1 MKNCSLLLISLA
13 IALGLA
19 SAISLEADIADNA
32 LVVDSRVLQ
41 ESASGSGSVSYP
53 AAGALI
59 AGAADDLGLVVALLE
74 GLLAAFPALGAI
86 IDLLLAIIAAI
97 MAILAEL
104 FGRRELRRQ
113 EVRGLKSSKVD
124 PELAEGLMTGIDM
137 ITDIIGDLME
147 AREDPVVG
155 TALDEQICALYDVV
169 GEMESMLYGGRRAL
183 KAKTGKSAG
192 FSCPKAGKSAKTY
205 SSSPVPQPYYKVVKA
220 KSYVVLPSRAKAGVK
235 SAAKAGKSVG
245 KAGGKAH
252 GKSYGAKGGGKSVVA
267 KSGGYGGKSGGKFGG
282 GFGGKGGK

>member
-59 AGAADDLGLVVALLE
+59 AGAVDGLGDVVALLD
-74 GLLAAFPALGAI
+74 GLLAAFPFLGALI
-86 IDLLLAIIAAI
+86 ALLLAIIAAI
-97 MAILAEL
+97 TAILGEL
-104 FGRRELRRQ
+104 FGRRELSRQ

-124 PELAEGLMTGIDM
+124 PELADGLMTGIDM
-137 ITDIIGDLME
+137 IMDIIGDLME

-205 SSSPVPQPYYKVVKA
+205 SPSPVPQPYYKVVKA
-220 KSYVVLPSRAKAGVK
+220 KSYVVLPARAKAAVK

>member
-1 MKNCSLLLISLA
+1 MKNLSLFLLSLA
-13 IALGLA
+13 LALGLA
-19 SAISLEADIADNA
+19 SAITLEADIADNA

-124 PELAEGLMTGIDM
+124 PELAEGLTTGIEM
-137 ITDIIGDLME
+137 IEGIIGDLME

-155 TALDEQICALYDVV
+155 TALDEQICALYGVV
-169 GEMESMLYGGRRAL
+169 DDMEAMLYGGRRL
-183 KAKTGKSAG
+183 KAKSGKSG
-192 FSCPKAGKSAKTY
+192 FSCPEGGKSGKTIVAA
-205 SSSPVPQPYYKVVKA
+205 PVGIKSYKA
-220 KSYVVLPSRAKAGVK
+220 KSVVVPNRRKVGYKSVK
-235 SAAKAGKSVG
+235 AAKAVKSH
-245 KAGGKAH
+245 KA
-252 GKSYGAKGGGKSVVA
+252 VA
-267 KSGGYGGKSGGKFGG
+267 KSGGKSVAKSSGGKYKAGKTG
-282 GFGGKGGK
+282 YGAKSSKGGK